1 VIIVLT
7 PTTPETTPVNPG
19 DKYARRS
26 FIATVV
32 LGVLSLVVQ
41 VLAWRFPVMVEEKKT
56 AALRIITGDGV
67 VVTPA
72 PSIAGFGV
80 VNPTVIVGTRLTPG
94 TGTLQFGV

>member
-7 PTTPETTPVNPG
+7 PTTPETTP

-26 FIATVV
+26 FIATVL
-32 LGVLSLVVQ
+32 LGVSSLVIQ

-67 VVTPA
+67 VVAPA
-72 PSIAGFGV
+72 PGITGFGV
-80 VNPTVIVGTRLTPG
+80 VNPTVVVGTRLTPG
-94 TGTLQFGV
+94 TGILQFGA